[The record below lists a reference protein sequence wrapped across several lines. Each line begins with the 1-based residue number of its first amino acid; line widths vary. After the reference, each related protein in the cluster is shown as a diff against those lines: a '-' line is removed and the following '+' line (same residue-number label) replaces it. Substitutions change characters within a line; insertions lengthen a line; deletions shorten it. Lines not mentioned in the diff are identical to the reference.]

1 MGHAASRLDQLSLV
15 TVQAAHAP
23 SAGLDKLEHN
33 RAPAR
38 HDLQPCPMQYGL
50 AGPTLAV
57 APPAMAFK
65 VQQRPE

>member
-23 SAGLDKLEHN
+23 LAGLHKLEHDHT
-33 RAPAR
+33 PAR
-38 HDLQPCPMQYGL
+38 HDLRPCPMQCGL

-57 APPAMAFK
+57 TPPAMASK
-65 VQQRPE
+65 VQLCPG